1 MKKIAPSFLAVDIWQ
16 AAAQIAAVEQAGC
29 SYLHLDIM
37 DGHFVPNIS
46 YGPGL
51 LQCLRPHS
59 SMIFDTHLMVS
70 DAAALLDDFAAAGAD
85 IITVHVEACPHLDR
99 ILRRIHELGKKAGI
113 VLNPATPLVM
123 AEEALE
129 LADLVLLMSVNPGFG
144 GQKFIAG
151 ALPRIA
157 KLAALREEYDLH
169 FLIEVDGGIDV
180 TNAAEIAAA
189 GADILVAGSAIFGK
203 AQPAEA
209 YLELTRLANQA

>member
-1 MKKIAPSFLAVDIWQ
+1 
-16 AAAQIAAVEQAGC
+16 
-29 SYLHLDIM
+29 
-37 DGHFVPNIS
+37 
-46 YGPGL
+46 
-51 LQCLRPHS
+51 
-59 SMIFDTHLMVS
+59 VS

-99 ILRRIHELGKKAGI
+99 ILRRIRELGKKAGV
-113 VLNPATPLVM
+113 VLNPATPLVL
-123 AEEALE
+123 AEEALD

-144 GQKFIAG
+144 GQKFIANT
-151 ALPRIA
+151 LPRIE
-157 KLAALREEYDLH
+157 KLAALRAEYDLG